1 MLKKLSPKQFFLL
14 LYLLSAGS
22 IAAGFFLLLVLTP
35 TTPKL
40 FYGLP
45 FFILPFIIII
55 ATFFVVVAIPRTR
68 NALGRLKVPK
78 KYSPKH
84 FLLLVWL
91 SGQALILDIGMH
103 GAVYALAVYCFGWGF
118 WDRWGDEA
126 FFFIL
131 ALFVVPAGLIAGA
144 FGRLWDWCVTQPVEQ
159 MKVKGIQLP
168 TAWRYFAPFAS
179 YAWLWNFGKGIE
191 AITEGRMG
199 ARRVFAAV
207 FFLGIVGFFLVQY
220 IIQRRLARARA

>member
-22 IAAGFFLLLVLTP
+22 IAAGLLLPPMTP
-35 TTPKL
+35 RL
-40 FYGLP
+40 FYGVP

-68 NALGRLKVPK
+68 IALAGLEVPG

-84 FLLLVWL
+84 YLLLLWL
-91 SGQALILDIGMH
+91 SGQALIIDIGMH
-103 GAVYALAVYCFGWGF
+103 GAIYALGIACFGWGF
-118 WDRWGDEA
+118 WDRWGDEP

-131 ALFVVPAGLIAGA
+131 ALVVVPAGLIAGA
-144 FGRLWDWCVTQPVEQ
+144 FGRLWDWCVTQPVEE
-159 MKVKGIQLP
+159 MKAKGIQLP

-179 YAWLWNFGKGIE
+179 YSWLWKFSKGIE
-191 AITEGRMG
+191 AITE
-199 ARRVFAAV
+199 RRIRAAGVFAAV
-207 FFLGIVGFFLVQY
+207 FFLGIGGFFLVQY
-220 IIQRRLARARA
+220 IIKRRLAGARA